1 METNWPRRCKGE
13 SFRLTEVLLLLKKYS
28 RGTIYGVFFLFLLI
42 APLMLSDFRIG
53 LLAKFLCFAIIA
65 VGISLIWGFTGI
77 MSLGHGVFFGLGA
90 YCMAMYL
97 KLEASTSGVPDFMEW
112 NGITELPF
120 IWSIFKNP
128 IFAICSAILLPFL
141 IAWIIGYVTFKNRI
155 KGVFFSLISQAVVV
169 VTVTLFIG
177 SQQITGGTSG
187 LTNFFTVFH
196 VPLADPGTKSFLY
209 FLTVSLLAIVMG
221 ISLILTK
228 TRFGRLLIAIRD
240 GENRLRF
247 LGYNPAIFK
256 VFIYAL
262 SAAFAG
268 IAGALFVLQ
277 VGIITPE
284 MMGIIPSIE
293 MVLWV
298 AIGGRHSIL
307 GAAIGAILT
316 NSAKS
321 FLSETYPEFWTIFLG
336 GLFLLVVLYLP
347 NGLVGIVEKFK
358 VRFFK
363 KEKKEAEKDA
373 ADSLVS

>member
-1 METNWPRRCKGE
+1 M
-13 SFRLTEVLLLLKKYS
+13 FKKYS
-28 RGTIYGVFFLFLLI
+28 QGAYYGVFFLMLLV
-42 APLMLSDFRIG
+42 APLLLSEFRIG

-77 MSLGHGVFFGLGA
+77 LSLGHGVFFGLGA

-97 KLEASTSGVPDFMEW
+97 KLEASPSGIPDFMEW
-112 NGITELPF
+112 NGIAELPF
-120 IWSIFKNP
+120 IWTLFKNP
-128 IFAICSAILLPFL
+128 VFALLAAVFLPFI
-141 IAWIIGYVTFKNRI
+141 IAAIIGYFTFKNRI

-169 VTVTLFIG
+169 VIVTLFIG
-177 SQQITGGTSG
+177 GQHITGGTSG
-187 LTNFFTVFH
+187 LTNFFTVFQ
-196 VPLADPGTKSFLY
+196 VPLADPGTKRMLY
-209 FLTVSLLAIVMG
+209 FVTVALLAIIMG
-221 ISLILTK
+221 VALLLTK
-228 TRFGRLLIAIRD
+228 SRFGRLLIAIRD

-247 LGYNPAIFK
+247 LGYNPTFFK

-268 IAGALFVLQ
+268 VAGALFVLQ
-277 VGIITPE
+277 VGIISPE

-321 FLSETYPEFWTIFLG
+321 FLSESYPDFWTIFLG
-336 GLFLLVVLYLP
+336 ALFLIVVLYLP
-347 NGLVGIVEKFK
+347 NGLAGLFEQLKM
-358 VRFFK
+358 RFSK
-363 KEKKEAEKDA
+363 KENIKEAKQNE
-373 ADSLVS
+373 ADTLVS

>member
-1 METNWPRRCKGE
+1 METNWPSRCKGE
-13 SFRLTEVLLLLKKYS
+13 SFRLTEVLSLFKKYS
-28 RGTIYGVFFLFLLI
+28 QGAFYGVFFLFLLI

-112 NGITELPF
+112 NGITELPI
-120 IWSIFKNP
+120 IWTMFKNP
-128 IFAICSAILLPFL
+128 IFAIGSAILLPFL
-141 IAWIIGYVTFKNRI
+141 IAWIIGYFTFKNRI

-221 ISLILTK
+221 IALILTK

-247 LGYNPAIFK
+247 LGYNPAVFK

-363 KEKKEAEKDA
+363 KEKKEEEKGA
-373 ADSLVS
+373 TDSLVS

>member
-1 METNWPRRCKGE
+1 
-13 SFRLTEVLLLLKKYS
+13 
-28 RGTIYGVFFLFLLI
+28 
-42 APLMLSDFRIG
+42 
-53 LLAKFLCFAIIA
+53 
-65 VGISLIWGFTGI
+65 
-77 MSLGHGVFFGLGA
+77 
-90 YCMAMYL
+90 
-97 KLEASTSGVPDFMEW
+97 
-112 NGITELPF
+112 
-120 IWSIFKNP
+120 
-128 IFAICSAILLPFL
+128 
-141 IAWIIGYVTFKNRI
+141 
-155 KGVFFSLISQAVVV
+155 
-169 VTVTLFIG
+169 
-177 SQQITGGTSG
+177 
-187 LTNFFTVFH
+187 
-196 VPLADPGTKSFLY
+196 
-209 FLTVSLLAIVMG
+209 
-221 ISLILTK
+221 
-228 TRFGRLLIAIRD
+228 
-240 GENRLRF
+240 
-247 LGYNPAIFK
+247 

-363 KEKKEAEKDA
+363 KEKKEAGKDA

>member
-1 METNWPRRCKGE
+1 
-13 SFRLTEVLLLLKKYS
+13 LLKKYS
-28 RGTIYGVFFLFLLI
+28 QGAFYGVFFLFLLF

-97 KLEASTSGVPDFMEW
+97 KLEASSSGVPDFMEW

-128 IFAICSAILLPFL
+128 IFAIGSAVLLPFL
-141 IAWIIGYVTFKNRI
+141 IAWIIGYFTFKNRI

-221 ISLILTK
+221 ISLVLTK

-247 LGYNPAIFK
+247 LGYNPAAFK

-347 NGLVGIVEKFK
+347 NGLVGIVESVKG
-358 VRFFK
+358 RFFK
-363 KEKKEAEKDA
+363 KEKKEADKDA

>member
-1 METNWPRRCKGE
+1 MEANWTRQYKGA
-13 SFRLTEVLLLLKKYS
+13 SFRLMEVLELIKRYS
-28 RGTIYGVFFLFLLI
+28 QGAYYGVFFLLLLV
-42 APLMLSDFRIG
+42 APLLLSEFRIG

-65 VGISLIWGFTGI
+65 VGISLIWGYTGI
-77 MSLGHGVFFGLGA
+77 LSLGHGVFFGLGA

-97 KLEASTSGVPDFMEW
+97 KLEASTSGIPDFMEW

-120 IWSIFKNP
+120 IWTLFENP
-128 IFAICSAILLPFL
+128 IFAIGAAVLFPFMV
-141 IAWIIGYVTFKNRI
+141 AAIIGYFTFKNRI
-155 KGVFFSLISQAVVV
+155 RGVFFSIISQAVVV

-177 SQQITGGTSG
+177 GQHITGGTSG

-196 VPLADPGTKSFLY
+196 VPLADPSTKTMLY
-209 FLTVSLLAIVMG
+209 FITVTLLAVVMG
-221 ISLILTK
+221 ISLLLTK
-228 TRFGRLLIAIRD
+228 TRFGRLLISIRD

-247 LGYNPAIFK
+247 LGYNPAVFK

-277 VGIITPE
+277 VGIISPE
-284 MMGIIPSIE
+284 MMGIIPSVE

-321 FLSETYPEFWTIFLG
+321 FLSESYPDIWTFFLG

-347 NGLVGIVEKFK
+347 NGLAGLVENLKGRFLKK
-358 VRFFK
+358 V
-363 KEKKEAEKDA
+363 KKEAKNHE

>member
-1 METNWPRRCKGE
+1 MI
-13 SFRLTEVLLLLKKYS
+13 KKYS
-28 RGTIYGVFFLFLLI
+28 QGAYYGVFFLLLCI
-42 APLMLSDFRIG
+42 APLLLSDFRMG

-65 VGISLIWGFTGI
+65 VGLSLIWGFTGI
-77 MSLGHGVFFGLGA
+77 LSLGHGVFFGLGA

-97 KLEASTSGVPDFMEW
+97 KLEASPNGVPDFMEW

-120 IWSIFKNP
+120 IWTIFKSP
-128 IFAICSAILLPFL
+128 VFAIMAAVLLPFAV
-141 IAWIIGYVTFKNRI
+141 AWIIGYFTFKNRI

-187 LTNFFTVFH
+187 LTNFFTVFQ
-196 VPLADPGTKSFLY
+196 VPLADPGTKNFLY
-209 FLTVSLLAIVMG
+209 FLTVGLLALIMG
-221 ISLILTK
+221 VALILTK
-228 TRFGRLLIAIRD
+228 SRFGRLLIAIRD

-277 VGIITPE
+277 VGIISPE

-307 GAAIGAILT
+307 AAVIGAILT

-321 FLSETYPEFWTIFLG
+321 FLSESYPEYWTFFLG

-347 NGLVGIVEKFK
+347 NGLAGLVENIKQ
-358 VRFFK
+358 RFSK
-363 KEKKEAEKDA
+363 KRGKEEEKHAV
-373 ADSLVS
+373 DSLVS

>member
-1 METNWPRRCKGE
+1 
-13 SFRLTEVLLLLKKYS
+13 
-28 RGTIYGVFFLFLLI
+28 
-42 APLMLSDFRIG
+42 
-53 LLAKFLCFAIIA
+53 
-65 VGISLIWGFTGI
+65 
-77 MSLGHGVFFGLGA
+77 
-90 YCMAMYL
+90 MAMYL
-97 KLEASTSGVPDFMEW
+97 KLEASPNGVPDFMEW

-120 IWSIFKNP
+120 LWTLFKNP
-128 IFAICSAILLPFL
+128 VFAICAAVLLPFM
-141 IAWIIGYVTFKNRI
+141 IAAIIGYFTFKNRI

-177 SQQITGGTSG
+177 SQHITGGTSG
-187 LTNFFTVFH
+187 LTNFFTVFQ
-196 VPLADPGTKSFLY
+196 GTKSILY
-209 FLTVSLLAIVMG
+209 FVTVTILVVIMGLSLL
-221 ISLILTK
+221 LTK

-277 VGIITPE
+277 VGIISPE

-321 FLSETYPEFWTIFLG
+321 FLSESYPDFWTFFLG

-347 NGLVGIVEKFK
+347 NGLAGI
-358 VRFFK
+358 RF
-363 KEKKEAEKDA
+363 
-373 ADSLVS
+373 SRVVM

>member
-1 METNWPRRCKGE
+1 
-13 SFRLTEVLLLLKKYS
+13 
-28 RGTIYGVFFLFLLI
+28 
-42 APLMLSDFRIG
+42 MLSDFRIG

-112 NGITELPF
+112 NGITELPI
-120 IWSIFKNP
+120 IWTMFKNP
-128 IFAICSAILLPFL
+128 IFAIGSAILLPFL
-141 IAWIIGYVTFKNRI
+141 IAWIIGYFTFKNRI

-221 ISLILTK
+221 IALILTK

-247 LGYNPAIFK
+247 LGYNPAVFK

-347 NGLVGIVEKFK
+347 NGLVGFVEKFK

-363 KEKKEAEKDA
+363 KEKKEEEKGA
-373 ADSLVS
+373 TDSLVS

>member
-1 METNWPRRCKGE
+1 M
-13 SFRLTEVLLLLKKYS
+13 KKYS
-28 RGTIYGVFFLFLLI
+28 QGAYYGLFFLLI
-42 APLMLSDFRIG
+42 FIAPFMLSDFRVG

-65 VGISLIWGFTGI
+65 VGISLIWGYTGI
-77 MSLGHGVFFGLGA
+77 LSLGHGVFFGLGA
-90 YCMAMYL
+90 YCMGMYL
-97 KLEASTSGVPDFMEW
+97 KIEASPSGVPDFMEW

-120 IWSIFKNP
+120 IWTLFKNP
-128 IFAICSAILLPFL
+128 FFAISAAVILPFL
-141 IAWIIGYVTFKNRI
+141 IASIIGYFTFKNRI

-187 LTNFFTVFH
+187 LTNFFTVFQL
-196 VPLADPGTKSFLY
+196 PLADPEIKRLLY
-209 FLTVSLLAIVMG
+209 FLTAILLAAVMSLSLL
-221 ISLILTK
+221 LTK

-247 LGYNPAIFK
+247 LGYNPVSFK

-262 SAAFAG
+262 SAAFSG
-268 IAGALFVLQ
+268 VAGALFVLQ
-277 VGIITPE
+277 VGIISPE

-321 FLSETYPEFWTIFLG
+321 FLSEAYPEFWTIFLG

-347 NGLVGIVEKFK
+347 NGLAGLVQNVQK
-358 VRFFK
+358 RFSK
-363 KEKKEAEKDA
+363 KDKKEAEKHA

>member
-1 METNWPRRCKGE
+1 
-13 SFRLTEVLLLLKKYS
+13 
-28 RGTIYGVFFLFLLI
+28 
-42 APLMLSDFRIG
+42 MLSDFRIG

>member
-1 METNWPRRCKGE
+1 M
-13 SFRLTEVLLLLKKYS
+13 LKKYS
-28 RGTIYGVFFLFLLI
+28 QWANYGLFFLLLFL
-42 APLMLSDFRIG
+42 APLLLTEFRMG

-65 VGISLIWGFTGI
+65 VGISLIWGYSGI
-77 MSLGHGVFFGLGA
+77 LSLGHGVFLGLGA

-97 KLEASTSGVPDFMEW
+97 KLEASPSGIPDFMEW
-112 NGITELPF
+112 NGITELPY
-120 IWSIFKNP
+120 IWTLFKSP
-128 IFAICSAILLPFL
+128 IIAILAAVLLPFI
-141 IAWIIGYVTFKNRI
+141 IAAVIGYFTFKNRI

-177 SQQITGGTSG
+177 GQHITGGTSG
-187 LTNFFTVFH
+187 LTNFFTVYH
-196 VPLADPGTKSFLY
+196 VPLADPETKRILYFVTVVVLAIIMGVALLLTKS
-209 FLTVSLLAIVMG
+209 
-221 ISLILTK
+221 
-228 TRFGRLLIAIRD
+228 RFGRLLIAIRD

-247 LGYNPAIFK
+247 LGYNPTFYK

-268 IAGALFVLQ
+268 VAGALFVLQ

-321 FLSETYPEFWTIFLG
+321 FLSESYPDFWTIFLG
-336 GLFLLVVLYLP
+336 VLFLIVVLYLP
-347 NGLVGIVEKFK
+347 NGLAGLIEKLK
-358 VRFFK
+358 IRFSN
-363 KEKKEAEKDA
+363 KEDLKEAKQGE
-373 ADSLVS
+373 ADTLVS

>member
-1 METNWPRRCKGE
+1 M
-13 SFRLTEVLLLLKKYS
+13 KKYS
-28 RGTIYGVFFLFLLI
+28 QGAYYGVFFLILLI
-42 APLMLSDFRIG
+42 APLLLTDFRMG

-65 VGISLIWGFTGI
+65 VGLSLIWGFTGI
-77 MSLGHGVFFGLGA
+77 LSLGHGVFFGLGA

-97 KLEASTSGVPDFMEW
+97 KLEASPSGLPDFMEW

-120 IWSIFKNP
+120 IWTLFKNP
-128 IFAICSAILLPFL
+128 FFAIAAAVLLPFCV
-141 IAWIIGYVTFKNRI
+141 AWIIGYFTFKNRI

-177 SQQITGGTSG
+177 SQHITGGTSG
-187 LTNFFTVFH
+187 LTNFFTVFQ
-196 VPLADPGTKSFLY
+196 VPLADPGTKQILY
-209 FLTVSLLAIVMG
+209 FITVALLAVIMGVSLL
-221 ISLILTK
+221 LTK
-228 TRFGRLLIAIRD
+228 SRFGRLLIAIRD

-277 VGIITPE
+277 VGIISPE

-298 AIGGRHSIL
+298 AIGGRYSIL

-316 NSAKS
+316 NGAKS
-321 FLSETYPEFWTIFLG
+321 FLSETYPDFWTIFLG

-347 NGLVGIVEKFK
+347 NGLAGLVEQIKA
-358 VRFFK
+358 RFSSN
-363 KEKKEAEKDA
+363 KEKKEVKQRE

>member
-1 METNWPRRCKGE
+1 M
-13 SFRLTEVLLLLKKYS
+13 LKKYS
-28 RGTIYGVFFLFLLI
+28 QGAYYGVFFLILLI
-42 APLMLSDFRIG
+42 APLLLTDFRMG

-65 VGISLIWGFTGI
+65 VGLSLIWGFTGI
-77 MSLGHGVFFGLGA
+77 LSLGHGVFFGLGA

-97 KLEASTSGVPDFMEW
+97 KLEASPSGLPDFMEW

-120 IWSIFKNP
+120 IWTLFKNP
-128 IFAICSAILLPFL
+128 FFAIAAAVLLPFCV
-141 IAWIIGYVTFKNRI
+141 AWIIGYFTFKNRI

-177 SQQITGGTSG
+177 SQHITGGTSG
-187 LTNFFTVFH
+187 LTNFFTVFQ
-196 VPLADPGTKSFLY
+196 VPLADPGTKQILY
-209 FLTVSLLAIVMG
+209 FITVALLAVIMGVSLL
-221 ISLILTK
+221 LTK
-228 TRFGRLLIAIRD
+228 SRFGRLLIAIRD

-277 VGIITPE
+277 VGIISPE

-298 AIGGRHSIL
+298 AIGGRYSIL

-316 NSAKS
+316 NGAKS
-321 FLSETYPEFWTIFLG
+321 FLSETYPDFWTIFLG

-347 NGLVGIVEKFK
+347 NGLAGLVEQIKA
-358 VRFFK
+358 RFSSN
-363 KEKKEAEKDA
+363 KEKKEVKQRE

>member
-1 METNWPRRCKGE
+1 MINKYRQG
-13 SFRLTEVLLLLKKYS
+13 FYYGAFFLLL
-28 RGTIYGVFFLFLLI
+28 FL
-42 APLMLSDFRIG
+42 APLLLSDFRIS

-65 VGISLIWGFTGI
+65 VGISVIWGFTGI
-77 MSLGHGVFFGLGA
+77 MSLGHGIFFGIGA

-97 KLEASTSGVPDFMEW
+97 KLEASPSGVPDFMEW
-112 NGITELPF
+112 SGITEVPF
-120 IWSIFKNP
+120 IWNLFKNP
-128 IFAICSAILLPFL
+128 IFAIGAAVSLPFL
-141 IAWIIGYVTFKNRI
+141 IAWSIGHFTFKNRI

-187 LTNFFTVFH
+187 LTNFFTVFDI
-196 VPLADPGTKSFLY
+196 PLADPRTKTFLY
-209 FLTVSLLAIVMG
+209 YLTLIFLAAVMG
-221 ISLILTK
+221 ISLLLIK
-228 TRFGRLLIAIRD
+228 SRFGRLLIAIRD

-262 SAAFAG
+262 SASFAG

-277 VGIITPE
+277 VGIISPE

-298 AIGGRHSIL
+298 AIGGRHSLL
-307 GAAIGAILT
+307 GAALGAILT
-316 NSAKS
+316 NSAKT
-321 FLSETYPEFWTIFLG
+321 FLSESYPEIWTFFLG

-347 NGLVGIVEKFK
+347 NGFAGFIETIKQ
-358 VRFFK
+358 RFFK
-363 KEKKEAEKDA
+363 KGAKEANKHA
-373 ADSLVS
+373 TDSLVSERHG

>member
-1 METNWPRRCKGE
+1 M
-13 SFRLTEVLLLLKKYS
+13 LKKYS

>member
-1 METNWPRRCKGE
+1 
-13 SFRLTEVLLLLKKYS
+13 LLKKYS
-28 RGTIYGVFFLFLLI
+28 QGAFYGVFFLFLLF

-97 KLEASTSGVPDFMEW
+97 KLEASSSGVPDFMEW

-128 IFAICSAILLPFL
+128 IFAIGSAVLLPFL
-141 IAWIIGYVTFKNRI
+141 IAWIIGYFTFKNRI

-209 FLTVSLLAIVMG
+209 FLTVGLLAIVMG
-221 ISLILTK
+221 ISLVLTK

-247 LGYNPAIFK
+247 LGYNPAAFK

-363 KEKKEAEKDA
+363 KEKKEADKDA

>member
-1 METNWPRRCKGE
+1 MI
-13 SFRLTEVLLLLKKYS
+13 KKYS
-28 RGTIYGVFFLFLLI
+28 QGAYYGLFFLFLI
-42 APLMLSDFRIG
+42 TAPFLLTEFRVG

-65 VGISLIWGFTGI
+65 VGISLIWGYTGI
-77 MSLGHGVFFGLGA
+77 LSLGHGVFFGLGA

-97 KLEASTSGVPDFMEW
+97 KLEASPSGIPDFMEW
-112 NGITELPF
+112 NGISELPF
-120 IWSIFKNP
+120 IWTLFKNP
-128 IFAICSAILLPFL
+128 FFAIGAAVILPFI
-141 IAWIIGYVTFKNRI
+141 IAWIIGYFTFKNRI

-177 SQQITGGTSG
+177 SQHITGGTSG
-187 LTNFFTVFH
+187 LTNFFTVFQ
-196 VPLADPGTKSFLY
+196 VPLSDPGTKTTLY
-209 FLTVSLLAIVMG
+209 FITVSLLAVVMG
-221 ISLILTK
+221 ISLLLTK

-256 VFIYAL
+256 VLIYAL

-277 VGIITPE
+277 VGIISPE

-307 GAAIGAILT
+307 GAAMGAILT

-321 FLSETYPEFWTIFLG
+321 FLSEAYPEFWTFFLG
-336 GLFLLVVLYLP
+336 GLFLVVVLYLP
-347 NGLVGIVEKFK
+347 NGLTGLIENIKQ
-358 VRFFK
+358 RFSKTRK
-363 KEKKEAEKDA
+363 KEVEQHATN
-373 ADSLVS
+373 SLVS